1 MCRHFGLETF
11 NFDSSL
17 IDISREIVDSGE
29 EEPLSKLEFQDV
41 FGVILVMCFTGRVF
55 DNKYDQEIASE
66 FQFVATT
73 KT

>member
-1 MCRHFGLETF
+1 MCHHFGLKTF

-17 IDISREIVDSGE
+17 IDTSREIVDSGE
-29 EEPLSKLEFQDV
+29 KELLSKFELQNV

-66 FQFVATT
+66 SQFVATT